1 MLKILGAAAVLSL
14 AILPA
19 GAQTTNAPS
28 SSSQMAPSGQN
39 SGTGVQGLPG
49 SKSGPTV
56 KSDRQGGMSGG
67 ATSGSSQ
74 QNSTVQQ
81 QDSSKIPGAPGNKS
95 GPPARA
101 NSDMPK

>member
-14 AILPA
+14 AVLPA

-49 SKSGPTV
+49 SKSGPAA
-56 KSDRQGGMSGG
+56 KPDRQGG
-67 ATSGSSQ
+67 ATTGTSQ
-74 QNSTVQQ
+74 QNDTVKN
-81 QDSSKIPGAPGNKS
+81 QDSSKIPGAPGNKN